1 MPLKRM
7 VIFVVLFLFAL
18 RTYAQEDS
26 IIVDT
31 NFYECFTRELIIRLS
46 GKSITAFSFCTP
58 EVQDRVSPSAS
69 YGVSVLYPD
78 FYRAKGKTK
87 ALNLQNQFYDQK
99 NCN

>member
-46 GKSITAFSFCTP
+46 GKKYYCVF
-58 EVQDRVSPSAS
+58 
-69 YGVSVLYPD
+69 VLYA
-78 FYRAKGKTK
+78 RSSG
-87 ALNLQNQFYDQK
+87 
-99 NCN
+99 

>member
-31 NFYECFTRELIIRLS
+31 NFYECFTRELII
-46 GKSITAFSFCTP
+46 TSFW
-58 EVQDRVSPSAS
+58 EKVLLRFR
-69 YGVSVLYPD
+69 SVRPKFRIGFRHLP
-78 FYRAKGKTK
+78 
-87 ALNLQNQFYDQK
+87 LMV
-99 NCN
+99 